1 VSLLEANSALTFP
14 LLLPSLQEVS
24 NTHWNK
30 TIITM
35 SSNIIKNFMTVN
47 QRFFTTMMANIRN
60 QQNVARERQ
69 VQSQEK
75 WKVVELMAESSRVKL
90 ASATGLDQR

>member
-1 VSLLEANSALTFP
+1 
-14 LLLPSLQEVS
+14 
-24 NTHWNK
+24 
-30 TIITM
+30 M